1 MTMKKLLSIML
12 IMVMLVVG
20 LTGCTT
26 QEEEKKPIVVDS
38 FETEVVE
45 SGYDDYYLVNVDGYI
60 TNTTIVVL
68 GPITI
73 KFEIYNAN
81 GDKIKE
87 MIAIVN
93 EIKGEQT
100 KAFGESVMVLKSLGV
115 PTSIELTKITYDY
128 KHI

>member
-1 MTMKKLLSIML
+1 MKKLLSIML

-60 TNTTIVVL
+60 TNTTIVVI

-115 PTSIELTKITYDY
+115 QTSIELTKITYDY

>member
-1 MTMKKLLSIML
+1 MKKLLSIML
-12 IMVMLVVG
+12 IMVMLVLG

-60 TNTTIVVL
+60 TNTTIVVI

>member
-1 MTMKKLLSIML
+1 MKKLLSIML

-60 TNTTIVVL
+60 TNTTIVVI

>member
-1 MTMKKLLSIML
+1 MKKLLSIML

-60 TNTTIVVL
+60 TNTTIVVI

-87 MIAIVN
+87 MSAIVN

-100 KAFGESVMVLKSLGV
+100 KAFGESVMVLKTLGV

>member
-1 MTMKKLLSIML
+1 MKKLLSIML

-60 TNTTIVVL
+60 TNTTIVVI

-73 KFEIYNAN
+73 KFEIYNDN

>member
-1 MTMKKLLSIML
+1 MKKLLSIML

-60 TNTTIVVL
+60 TNTTIVVI

-73 KFEIYNAN
+73 KFEIYCIGVFLCQNLFT
-81 GDKIKE
+81 
-87 MIAIVN
+87 N
-93 EIKGEQT
+93 EFYSKFR
-100 KAFGESVMVLKSLGV
+100 ARR
-115 PTSIELTKITYDY
+115 
-128 KHI
+128 

>member
-60 TNTTIVVL
+60 TNTTIVVI

>member
-1 MTMKKLLSIML
+1 MKKLLSIML

-60 TNTTIVVL
+60 TNTTIVVI

-100 KAFGESVMVLKSLGV
+100 KALGESVMVLKSLGV

>member
-1 MTMKKLLSIML
+1 M
-12 IMVMLVVG
+12 
-20 LTGCTT
+20 
-26 QEEEKKPIVVDS
+26 VDS

-60 TNTTIVVL
+60 TNTTIVVI